1 MAFMIL
7 FLLATFGYY
16 FLSRGQTEGDT
27 DKTRH
32 AATSKAD
39 GREDRINLTVNY

>member
-7 FLLATFGYY
+7 FLLTTFGYY
-16 FLSRGQTEGDT
+16 FLRRGQKEGDT
-27 DKTRH
+27 DKTRR

-39 GREDRINLTVNY
+39 GREDRINLTVNN